1 VRAYFPLLIL
11 AVASG
16 CADKSPALAER
27 GQYDTAVPTA
37 SVVAARPLASVSARK
52 ELVPMAAP
60 APNAASQDAA
70 QGFQRKLIRSANLR
84 IEVAHVDSAMRL
96 VDAAMRS
103 HDAVVA
109 NAQVSQ
115 ISDKRSDATVSISV
129 PANRFDETLA
139 ELRRIGRVRNEN
151 ISTQDV
157 SREYTDL
164 EIRVG
169 VKEETVVRLRS
180 LLGTR
185 AAKLADVLELEREL
199 GREIAEL
206 EQMKGER
213 RFFDHQVA
221 MSSISLTL
229 FEPTPVAGPQIT
241 APVTDALRQSLSV
254 LGSSVATVIYVVTFL
269 IPWVALVGLL
279 WWTLT
284 RLGVR
289 WPIRNGRHILHS

>member
-1 VRAYFPLLIL
+1 MRASSPLLIL
-11 AVASG
+11 FVAAG
-16 CADKSPALAER
+16 CADHSRVAER
-27 GQYDTAVPTA
+27 AEYKRVTSLSATATPAAEAPNELAAMRSVP
-37 SVVAARPLASVSARK
+37 
-52 ELVPMAAP
+52 P
-60 APNAASQDAA
+60 APNAAPQDAA
-70 QGFQRKLIRSANLR
+70 QIVQRKLIRSANLR

-139 ELRRIGRVRNEN
+139 ELRRVGRVRNEN

-169 VKEETVVRLRS
+169 VKEETVIRLRS

-185 AAKLADVLELEREL
+185 TAKLADVLELEREL

-213 RFFDHQVA
+213 RFFDQQVA

-241 APVTDALRQSLSV
+241 APVRDALRESLSV
-254 LGSSVATVIYVVTFL
+254 LGSSVATVIYLVTFL
-269 IPWVALVGLL
+269 VPWIALVGLL